1 MFEKIPGLIKLIA
14 GVAALLAGPIT
25 VFSFMLGGAVG
36 GAIALLAI
44 GFFFVI
50 LYMVT
55 VRKYT

>member
-1 MFEKIPGLIKLIA
+1 MFEKIPGHIKLIA

-25 VFSFMLGGAVG
+25 VFSFIFAGAVG
-36 GAIALLAI
+36 GAIALVAI

>member
-1 MFEKIPGLIKLIA
+1 MFEKIPLHIKLIA
-14 GVAALLAGPIT
+14 AIAALLSGPVT
-25 VFSFMLGGAVG
+25 VFAFMLGGAVG

>member
-1 MFEKIPGLIKLIA
+1 MFERIPGHIKLIA

-25 VFSFMLGGAVG
+25 VFSFILAGAVG
-36 GAIALLAI
+36 GAIALVAI

>member
-1 MFEKIPGLIKLIA
+1 MFEKIPPVIKLIA

-36 GAIALLAI
+36 GAIALVAI

>member
-1 MFEKIPGLIKLIA
+1 MFENTPPRIKLAFII
-14 GVAALLAGPIT
+14 AALLAGPIT
-25 VFSFMLGGAVG
+25 VFSFILGGAVG
-36 GAIALLAI
+36 GAIALVAI